1 MNNKIK
7 GFGIVVL
14 VFILLAVTCPDKQV
28 HQVHQEKIKMTISNV
43 IDESLVTSASE
54 SEQGFA
60 LIGSLFAT
68 KIVDIFLN
76 NKLQVNNYF
85 FFSTG
90 QISFGGNTKMVSFGI
105 LNKVFTFD
113 EDDIRRAISDTL
125 DTDEDK
131 ESL

>member
-14 VFILLAVTCPDKQV
+14 VFILLAVTCPGK
-28 HQVHQEKIKMTISNV
+28 QVHQEKIKMTISNV

-131 ESL
+131 EIL